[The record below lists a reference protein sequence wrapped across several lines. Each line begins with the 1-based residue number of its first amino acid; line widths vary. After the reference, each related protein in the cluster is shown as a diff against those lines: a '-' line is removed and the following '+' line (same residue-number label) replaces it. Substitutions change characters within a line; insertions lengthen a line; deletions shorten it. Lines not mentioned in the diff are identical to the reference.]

1 MENVKVELSLDCTVY
16 CGRVRDS
23 ISRHDWNAYC
33 SLNKVYDP
41 PCHRLRYDARLDQ
54 PNPDSWRLGDLPETS
69 SENDDILQKMKAAG
83 AEIRHQE
90 IPEKRMDDGLV
101 RPKRLL
107 IEVFTQVKHLP
118 AVKDALKGSRL
129 YLQTP
134 PGLDASCLH
143 YNFHSLNF
151 KPLGEFEY
159 VVSEDGLAWAK
170 TVVLPPEVVQKMDR
184 RT

>member
-23 ISRHDWNAYC
+23 ISRHGGNAYC
-33 SLNKVYDP
+33 SLNKIYDP
-41 PCHRLRYDARLDQ
+41 PGYKFRYDAKLDQ
-54 PNPDSWRLGDLPETS
+54 PNPDSWRSEGLPETS
-69 SENDDILQKMKAAG
+69 SKKLDILQKMNAAG
-83 AEIRHQE
+83 AEIQHQE
-90 IPEKRMDDGLV
+90 IPEKRMDNERV
-101 RPKRLL
+101 RPKRLI

-129 YLQTP
+129 YLLTP

-159 VVSEDGLAWAK
+159 VVSEDGSKWAK
-170 TVVLPPEVVQKMDR
+170 TVVLPVEVVQKMDR